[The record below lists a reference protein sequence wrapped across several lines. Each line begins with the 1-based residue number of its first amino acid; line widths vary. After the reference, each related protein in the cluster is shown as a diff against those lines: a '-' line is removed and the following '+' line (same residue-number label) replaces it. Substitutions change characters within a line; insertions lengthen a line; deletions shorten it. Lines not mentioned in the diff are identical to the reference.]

1 MCPIKQGETPVTDVE
16 RTQDTK
22 NSEAGLTT
30 NIVEQLR
37 SELSRLRKFIGYD
50 KIDTVDGKTGQ
61 YVFNPKAYENIF
73 GYENQTTEKVD
84 SETSEKQ
91 INVLTLLDYIYLIVQ
106 KDLSQDEND
115 KDFETRV
122 TENKNKIDQILSWL
136 NDQTDEDGKVIAKGV
151 LSKVQ
156 SLWSDVTNATNGLK
170 VQVSSQDQRIQALE
184 NLINK
189 GWDEENENGSVSYEG
204 YKTIIKNIYNELSSR
219 VTETI
224 LSNTL
229 SNYYQK
235 SEVDSRFVAKETGK
249 RLSTNDYTNEDANTV
264 SELRA
269 SGWVRPVAG
278 KDLST
283 EDFTTELKTKLDGIA
298 AQANKTEITST
309 VTSDTNKVPSCAA
322 VSAALAGK
330 LNTSSKASGID
341 DDNKNNDDIIPSV
354 KAVAAYV
361 DSNISGA
368 MDFATVKDKSASAV
382 SISNETEGLCAVRVT
397 KMSDGTTQYQ
407 SSVNALGVLINQTTT
422 FTFNI
427 ETSAHYM
434 IEAWTYNSGTQK
446 LVPAAVKFI

>member
-1 MCPIKQGETPVTDVE
+1 MCPIKHGETPVTDVE

-22 NSEAGLTT
+22 NSEKGLTT
-30 NIVEQLR
+30 GMIDQLR
-37 SELSRLRKFIGYD
+37 TELSRLRKFIGYD

-73 GYENQTTEKVD
+73 GYENQTTEEVD

-91 INVLTLLDYIYLIVQ
+91 INVLKLLDYIYLIVQ

-115 KDFETRV
+115 KDFEARV
-122 TENKNKIDQILSWL
+122 TENKNKIEQILSWL

-184 NLINK
+184 NLINN
-189 GWDEENENGSVSYEG
+189 GWDEKSENGFVSYDG

-235 SEVDSRFVAKETGK
+235 SEVESRFVAKETGK

-269 SGWVRPVAG
+269 SGWVRPVEG
-278 KDLST
+278 KDLSDVNFT
-283 EDFTTELKTKLDGIA
+283 EALATKLNGIQEGA
-298 AQANKTEITST
+298 TKTDITQTLSESET
-309 VTSDTNKVPSCAA
+309 TVPSNKA
-322 VSAALAGK
+322 VSTGLSAKVAKTDIVSTIDSSNSSALDK
-330 LNTSSKASGID
+330 V
-341 DDNKNNDDIIPSV
+341 PSV
-354 KAVAAYV
+354 KAVADYV

-368 MDFATVKDKSASAV
+368 MDFTAVKKSTTLSV
-382 SISNETEGLCAVRVT
+382 SNETNGLCAVRVT
-397 KMSDGTTQYQ
+397 KMSDGSTQYQ
-407 SSVNALGVLINQTTT
+407 SSSFAVGRPSNQKTA
-422 FTFNI
+422 FTFSI

-434 IEAWTYNSGTQK
+434 IEAWTYNSTTNR
-446 LVPAAVKFI
+446 LVPTVVKYV